1 MTPSD
6 KYTYHPSHEE
16 CKAIFVASCIEAAAT
31 ASQMTEKEMYLRM
44 MRVGLISDYILPCYE
59 VLHAESRQNVTED
72 ILKTLAIWENKK
84 GVIL

>member
-1 MTPSD
+1 M
-6 KYTYHPSHEE
+6 
-16 CKAIFVASCIEAAAT
+16 ASCIEAAAT
-31 ASQMTEKEMYLRM
+31 ASHMTEKEMYLRM